1 MERERIEWVVGYIE
15 AHLCEEQDVKT
26 LARLSG
32 YSEFHFIRMFRRH
45 VGLTPADYVRQ
56 RRLSEVVRRAGA
68 RGHPLSD
75 AAFAFGFNSK
85 ENFSRAFKKAHAV
98 CPAAWRAVDCS
109 LRTLAPFSFDTS
121 APQPAVSVRTFG
133 GFSLIAYPF
142 AAEPPHC
149 WNRYNTEKRSVRLSG
164 GAAAE
169 DFGAMRWD
177 AERGRLAYYIG
188 VRQADAKGD
197 RTGTVRLE
205 IRIGKYAVFET
216 QPAAPQDF
224 VGVIRR
230 TWDWIYGVWLPRSR
244 YRRADGYELE
254 SYIESSRTYTER
266 IYVPIERE

>member
-1 MERERIEWVVGYIE
+1 MERERIEWAVGYIE
-15 AHLCEEQDVKT
+15 THLCEELDVKT

-68 RGHPLSD
+68 RGRPLSD
-75 AAFAFGFNSK
+75 AAFALGFNSK
-85 ENFSRAFKKAHAV
+85 ENFSRAFKKTHAV
-98 CPAAWRAVDCS
+98 CPAAWRAVNCS

-188 VRQADAKGD
+188 R
-197 RTGTVRLE
+197 
-205 IRIGKYAVFET
+205 
-216 QPAAPQDF
+216 PA
-224 VGVIRR
+224 GRR
-230 TWDWIYGVWLPRSR
+230 EGRPHGHG
-244 YRRADGYELE
+244 AA
-254 SYIESSRTYTER
+254 
-266 IYVPIERE
+266 